1 LTEEERF
8 EILTLSFIERLAAA
22 ALAVCRLVPG
32 RGRVPGLMNS
42 GANPL
47 AAINSVAL
55 AIGRFATLV
64 EMLDYALAKVLEVV
78 QAEAGG
84 VYLLDEGKQ
93 ELNLVVHRGLSE
105 RITRDLDGL
114 KLGEGLSGKVMLTGE
129 PIIIRSLH
137 DDPRVTRRIASA
149 EGFRGFAAVPLR
161 SNFKTYGTLN
171 IHSRV
176 ERLFSEEEV
185 QLLTSMASQ
194 IGLAVA
200 NARLYLDLQASE
212 RRFRGLVENAEDLIY
227 LASGEGRLMYANP
240 ALERLLGYEPAG
252 LCASGVTVLSLV
264 HPEDRPKLERLLP
277 QMLGG
282 QVLRS
287 VEFRMMHA
295 DGRRF
300 CWFSQTNVPLR
311 DESGAPA
318 GMQCTAHDIT
328 DRRTMQEQMARA
340 EQLARLGRMAANIA
354 HEIRNP
360 LGAIVNSVNMLR
372 HQQGDRDQRLLE
384 IVSEEADR
392 LNAIITEFLMFA
404 RPPARVPV
412 PCDIAE
418 LLESTVL
425 LFRRGGKSRHD
436 VDVTIACA
444 PGLPLVPA
452 DPNQMRQVLW
462 NLLVNAVE
470 ATAVPRRVLVDAQV
484 ADAGRTVTIAVTDN
498 GPGVQDAEAVF
509 EPFFT
514 TKPEGTG
521 LGLAVVA
528 RIVRDHGGF
537 VKVENVPGH
546 GARFTVGLPVAPAPG
561 DDRSTWM
568 TARATM
574 HTQGHGYWAAET
586 GVRPS

>member
-1 LTEEERF
+1 MHT
-8 EILTLSFIERLAAA
+8 
-22 ALAVCRLVPG
+22 
-32 RGRVPGLMNS
+32 

-55 AIGRFATLV
+55 AIGHFSSLH
-64 EMLDYALAKVLEVV
+64 EMLEYALTKVLEVV

-84 VYLLDEGKQ
+84 VYLLDDERQ
-93 ELNLVVHRGLSE
+93 ELDLVVHRGLSE
-105 RITRDLDGL
+105 RVTRDLDRL
-114 KLGEGLSGKVMLTGE
+114 KLGEGISGKVTLTGE

-137 DDPRVTRRIASA
+137 DDPRVTRHIAAA
-149 EGFRGFAAVPLR
+149 EGFRGFASIPLR
-161 SNFKTYGTLN
+161 SNFKIYGTLN
-171 IHSRV
+171 IHTRV
-176 ERLFSEEEV
+176 ERFFSEEEL

-227 LASGEGRLMYANP
+227 LTNGEGRLVYANP
-240 ALERLLGYEPAG
+240 ALERLLGFEPERLYVTG
-252 LCASGVTVLSLV
+252 LTVLSLV
-264 HPEDRPKLERLLP
+264 HPDDRQKLERLLP

-295 DGRRF
+295 DKRRF

-311 DESGAPA
+311 DESGHAA
-318 GMQCTAHDIT
+318 GMQCIAHDVT
-328 DRRTMQEQMARA
+328 DRRAMQEQMARA
-340 EQLARLGRMAANIA
+340 ERLAHLGRMAANIA

-372 HQQGDRDQRLLE
+372 LPNAARDQRLLD

-392 LNAIITEFLMFA
+392 LNTIITEVLMFA

-418 LLESTVL
+418 LLESTVM
-425 LFRRGGKSRHD
+425 LFRRGGKTWD
-436 VDVTIACA
+436 NVDVGIRCA
-444 PGLPLVPA
+444 PALPPVPA

-470 ATAVPRRVLVDAQV
+470 ASPAPQRVEIEAHASDDRQ
-484 ADAGRTVTIAVTDN
+484 TVTIAVIDN
-498 GPGVQDAEAVF
+498 GPGVADTEAVF
-509 EPFFT
+509 EPFYT
-514 TKPEGTG
+514 TKPQGTG
-521 LGLAVVA
+521 LGLAVAA

-537 VKVENVPGH
+537 VRVDNVSGG
-546 GARFTVGLPVAPAPG
+546 GARFTVGLPLALPRQAGTSDERPAWVTTTAAPLPAGKVAYG
-561 DDRSTWM
+561 
-568 TARATM
+568 TAGT
-574 HTQGHGYWAAET
+574 GGY
-586 GVRPS
+586 PS

>member
-1 LTEEERF
+1 M
-8 EILTLSFIERLAAA
+8 
-22 ALAVCRLVPG
+22 LV
-32 RGRVPGLMNS
+32 

-55 AIGRFATLV
+55 AIGRFSSLH

-84 VYLLDEGKQ
+84 VYLLDDERQ
-93 ELNLVVHRGLSE
+93 ELDLVVHRGLSE
-105 RITRDLDGL
+105 RITRDLDRL
-114 KLGEGLSGKVMLTGE
+114 KLGEGLSGHVTVTGE
-129 PIIIRSLH
+129 PIIIRNLH
-137 DDPRVTRRIASA
+137 DDPRVTRHVAAI

-171 IHSRV
+171 IHTRV

-185 QLLTSMASQ
+185 QLLTAMASQ

-200 NARLYLDLQASE
+200 NGRLYLDLQASE
-212 RRFRGLVENAEDLIY
+212 RRFRGLVENAEDFIY
-227 LASGEGRLMYANP
+227 LTNSDGRVVYANP
-240 ALERLLGYEPAG
+240 ALERLLGHEPERLYTSG
-252 LCASGVTVLSLV
+252 LTILSLV
-264 HPEDRPKLERLLP
+264 HPADRQKLERLFP
-277 QMLGG
+277 EMLGG
-282 QVLRS
+282 RILRS

-295 DGRRF
+295 DGHRF

-311 DESGAPA
+311 DESGHVA
-318 GMQCTAHDIT
+318 GMQCIAHDVT
-328 DRRTMQEQMARA
+328 DRRAMQEQIARA
-340 EQLARLGRMAANIA
+340 EQLTHLGRMAANIA

-372 HQQGDRDQRLLE
+372 LPHAARDQRLLE

-404 RPPARVPV
+404 RPPAQVRV

-418 LLESTVL
+418 LLESTVM
-425 LFRRGGKSRHD
+425 LFRRGGKTWD
-436 VDVTIACA
+436 NVDVGTSCA
-444 PGLPLVPA
+444 PALPAVPA

-470 ATAVPRRVLVDAQV
+470 ATPVPQRVEIEAHASD
-484 ADAGRTVTIAVTDN
+484 GGKTVTIAVIDN
-498 GPGVQDAEAVF
+498 GPGVADAEAVF
-509 EPFFT
+509 EPFYT
-514 TKPEGTG
+514 TKPHGTG

-537 VKVENVPGH
+537 VRVDNVRGR
-546 GARFTVGLPVAPAPG
+546 GARFTVALPVAPPAAQSG
-561 DDRSTWM
+561 TDDERATWM
-568 TARATM
+568 TTPAPLPAARLTDK
-574 HTQGHGYWAAET
+574 TAEI
-586 GVRPS
+586 GGLLP

>member
-1 LTEEERF
+1 MH
-8 EILTLSFIERLAAA
+8 I
-22 ALAVCRLVPG
+22 
-32 RGRVPGLMNS
+32 

-55 AIGRFATLV
+55 AIGRFSSLD
-64 EMLDYALAKVLEVV
+64 EMLEYALGKVLEVV

-84 VYLLDEGKQ
+84 VYLLDDQRQ
-93 ELNLVVHRGLSE
+93 ELDLVVHRGLSKN
-105 RITRDLDGL
+105 ITQDLDRL
-114 KLGEGLSGKVMLTGE
+114 KLGEGLSGKVTLTGE

-137 DDPRVTRRIASA
+137 DDPRVTRHTAAA

-171 IHSRV
+171 IHTRV

-227 LASGEGRLMYANP
+227 LTNREGGVVYANP
-240 ALERLLGYEPAG
+240 ALERLLGHEPERLLVSG
-252 LCASGVTVLSLV
+252 LTVLSLV
-264 HPEDRPKLERLLP
+264 HPADREKLEPLVQ
-277 QMLGG
+277 QMLEG

-311 DESGAPA
+311 DEAGHVA
-318 GMQCTAHDIT
+318 GMQCIAHDVT
-328 DRRTMQEQMARA
+328 DRRAMEEQIARA
-340 EQLARLGRMAANIA
+340 EQLAHLGRMAANIA

-372 HQQGDRDQRLLE
+372 RPQAARDHRLLE

-392 LNAIITEFLMFA
+392 LNAIITDFLMFA
-404 RPPARVPV
+404 RPPARVAV

-418 LLESTVL
+418 LVDSTVT
-425 LFRRGGKSRHD
+425 LFRRGGKSWTN
-436 VDVTIACA
+436 VDVGVSCA
-444 PGLPLVPA
+444 PGLPAVPA

-470 ATAVPRRVLVDAQV
+470 ATPVPQRVEVEATASED
-484 ADAGRTVTIAVTDN
+484 GKTITIGITDD
-498 GPGVQDAEAVF
+498 GPGVTDVEGVF
-509 EPFFT
+509 EPFYT
-514 TKPEGTG
+514 TKPHGTG

-537 VKVENVPGH
+537 VRVDNVAGR
-546 GARFTVGLPVAPAPG
+546 GARFTVGLPVPVSPTLPA
-561 DDRSTWM
+561 SQ
-568 TARATM
+568 RASSCT
-574 HTQGHGYWAAET
+574 
-586 GVRPS
+586 SSS